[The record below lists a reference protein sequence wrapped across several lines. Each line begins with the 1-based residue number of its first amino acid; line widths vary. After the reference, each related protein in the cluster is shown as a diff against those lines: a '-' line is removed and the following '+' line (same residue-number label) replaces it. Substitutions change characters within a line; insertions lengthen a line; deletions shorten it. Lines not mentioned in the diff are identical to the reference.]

1 MKKAICSLVLSVS
14 GVMAI
19 RAEVPSAMAITN
31 ARVVTVSGP
40 ILPRANIVM
49 RNGLIEAVGEN
60 APIPADAWVIEGEG
74 LTVYPGLINGLSTL
88 GITDSSAIGGGGGR
102 RTGGGAGGGAATTN
116 TGAPARGPEDRPS
129 TTSWLRAADLVRPS
143 DKRLETARSAGFTT
157 SITFPTRGI
166 FAGQGA
172 VVNLAGNKP
181 GQMLITSP
189 AGQYVSLAFSGF
201 SGYPGSL
208 LGVFA
213 YIRQIYIDADHYRLA
228 KEMYARNPSGVSRP
242 EYDRAL
248 EGVME
253 SPRVLLPASRTVDID
268 RMIHFAAELKIS
280 PVLYGVPRGYTA
292 AARIAKAGVPVLVS
306 LKWPERR
313 RDADPEAPETLE
325 TLQLRDEA
333 PSTPKALAA
342 AKVKFGFY
350 SDGIEKPADIAK
362 AVKRAIDAGLSD
374 DDAIRAFTLSTAE
387 IFGVADRLGSIEKGK
402 IANLV
407 VTKGNLFETNT
418 KIQYVVIDG
427 VKFQPVPE
435 AAPAPTE
442 ETN

>member
-1 MKKAICSLVLSVS
+1 MKKAIRSVILSAFAVFA
-14 GVMAI
+14 V

-49 RNGLIEAVGEN
+49 RNGLIEAVAEN
-60 APIPADAWVIEGEG
+60 APIPADAWVIDGEG
-74 LTVYPGLINGLSTL
+74 LTVYPGLIDGLSTL
-88 GITDSSAIGGGGGR
+88 GITDSSAIGNAGGRRGGGG
-102 RTGGGAGGGAATTN
+102 GGGAGSAGAAT
-116 TGAPARGPEDRPS
+116 PARGPEDRPS
-129 TTSWLRAADLVRPS
+129 TTSWLRAADLIKPS
-143 DKRLETARSAGFTT
+143 DSRLETARSAGFTT

-181 GQMLITSP
+181 GQMLIASP
-189 AGQYVSLAFSGF
+189 AGQYVSLAFSA
-201 SGYPGSL
+201 SNGYPGSL

-213 YIRQIYIDADHYRLA
+213 YVRQIYIDADHYRLA
-228 KEMYARNPSGVSRP
+228 KEMYARNPSGISRP

-253 SPRVLLPASRTVDID
+253 SPRVLLPATRTVDID

-280 PVLYGVPRGYTA
+280 PVLYGVPKGYSA

-313 RDADPEAPETLE
+313 RDADPDTPETLE
-325 TLQLRDEA
+325 ILQLRDEA
-333 PSTPKALAA
+333 PSTPMALAA

-350 SDGIEKPADIAK
+350 SDSLEKPTDIAK
-362 AVKRAIDAGLSD
+362 AVKRAMDAGLSA
-374 DDAIRAFTLSTAE
+374 DDAIRAFTLNTAE

-418 KIQYVVIDG
+418 KIQYVIIDG
-427 VKFQPVPE
+427 VKFQSAPE
-435 AAPAPTE
+435 TATAPAE

>member
-1 MKKAICSLVLSVS
+1 
-14 GVMAI
+14 
-19 RAEVPSAMAITN
+19 MAITN

-40 ILPRANIVM
+40 ILARADIVM
-49 RNGLIEAVGEN
+49 RNGLIELVAEN
-60 APIPADAWVIEGEG
+60 AVIPADAWVIDGEG
-74 LTVYPGLINGLSTL
+74 LTVYPGLIDGLSTL
-88 GITDSSAIGGGGGR
+88 GITDPSAIGGAGGR
-102 RTGGGAGGGAATTN
+102 RGAGSGAGAGAGSGGAAALN
-116 TGAPARGPEDRPS
+116 ASPPARGPEDRPS
-129 TTSWLRAADLVRPS
+129 TTSWLRAADLVKTS
-143 DKRLETARSAGFTT
+143 DKRLETARNAGFTT

-172 VVNLAGNKP
+172 VINLAGNKP
-181 GQMLITSP
+181 GQMLIASP
-189 AGQYVSLAFSGF
+189 AGQYVSLTFSGF

-228 KEMYARNPSGVSRP
+228 KEIYARNPSGSGRP

-248 EGVME
+248 EGVTE

-280 PVLYGVPRGYTA
+280 PVLYGVPTGYKA

-306 LKWPERR
+306 LKWPERL
-313 RDADPEAPETLE
+313 RDADPDAPETLE

-362 AVKRAIDAGLSD
+362 AVKRAIDAGLSA

-427 VKFQPVPE
+427 VKFQPTPE
-435 AAPAPTE
+435 VVPAPTE
-442 ETN
+442 DTN